1 MPGLRDVDFGALAG
15 DVGGE
20 AVDLQHNVVGLL
32 LDKRVHAAA
41 GGSKAHVAL
50 LVGEGD
56 IKKGQVRMEGLPAPL
71 VHLAQMDRGEVRPP
85 RFPGPPLLI
94 PHKIRGDAKG
104 LGMGAVQNRH
114 GRNDVG
120 APDGDILQLLRPGGQ
135 GVGDG
140 SGIAGA
146 AAQVDLLA
154 ALDQGGGLLGGN
166 GFGAE
171 FLL

>member
-20 AVDLQHNVVGLL
+20 AVDLQHNVVGLF

-71 VHLAQMDRGEVRPP
+71 VHLAQMD
-85 RFPGPPLLI
+85 
-94 PHKIRGDAKG
+94 
-104 LGMGAVQNRH
+104 
-114 GRNDVG
+114 
-120 APDGDILQLLRPGGQ
+120 
-135 GVGDG
+135 
-140 SGIAGA
+140 
-146 AAQVDLLA
+146 
-154 ALDQGGGLLGGN
+154 
-166 GFGAE
+166 
-171 FLL
+171 